1 MGSYH
6 TAASRQAP
14 PLARTSTAT
23 RHRPIAAVQGDT
35 LPTLFPQLRVSAR
48 TTFAGFTRILK
59 QHLGAH
65 YDDRWI
71 AYLNNDLEAA
81 DMAK

>member
-1 MGSYH
+1 
-6 TAASRQAP
+6 
-14 PLARTSTAT
+14 
-23 RHRPIAAVQGDT
+23 
-35 LPTLFPQLRVSAR
+35 VSAR